1 MQKQNEYRIIFLNS
15 LVFFLLA
22 YFLVFLIQQ
31 FAVALT
37 ASLFDYTV
45 LIFHDHYG
53 FILDKTS
60 WTHDSVKLVF
70 SSTPVISLII
80 GGLFLIVYM
89 KVRIATGLLRQLFY
103 WGYVYAFCFFFGSVF
118 VGGFTNQGFGHVLH
132 WSYVTDTGRMLHA
145 IISLTGLGLIG
156 ALNTRSTLLLA
167 NSYFKNLTDRNRL
180 KFVLFQT
187 VLPYFAGMLILSL
200 YSLPYDSEREIYH
213 LIVTACMLIPI
224 VITFL
229 KSGEYQELL
238 FDEDKKIIKPGFAYL
253 IYLLVVMVSLYLL
266 FSHGWVVN
274 K

>member
-1 MQKQNEYRIIFLNS
+1 MSSNKPYQIIFLNS
-15 LVFFLLA
+15 LVFFLMA

-60 WTHDSVKLVF
+60 WTHDAVKLVF
-70 SSTPVISLII
+70 SSTPVISLIA
-80 GGLFLIVYM
+80 GGVFLIIYI
-89 KVRIATGLLRQLFY
+89 KVRIATGLLKQLFY
-103 WGYVYAFCFFFGSVF
+103 WGYVFGFCYFFGSVF

-132 WSYVTDTGRMLHA
+132 WSYVMDTGRMLHA
-145 IISLTGLGLIG
+145 IVSLTGLGLIG

-167 NSYFKNLTDRNRL
+167 NSYFNNLTARNRL

-187 VLPYFAGMLILSL
+187 ILPYFAGMFILAL
-200 YSLPYDSEREIYH
+200 YSLPYESDREIYH
-213 LIVTACMLIPI
+213 LVVTSCMLVPI
-224 VITFL
+224 LIIFL
-229 KSGEYQELL
+229 RSGEYQELL
-238 FDEDKKIIKPGFAYL
+238 FDEDNKIIKPGFAYL
-253 IYLLVVMVSLYLL
+253 IGLFVVMVGLYWL
-266 FSHGWVVN
+266 FSDGWIVN